1 MGPQLQ
7 PLRKHPTAAAKYSLV
22 AILYSHNLIGNPL
35 LWNSAQ
41 LLWNMPTPN
50 SLMGITMLIPPGG
63 GNSSNCPPSS
73 HFSRELPGVGA
84 ESSTSLLPGPGGALP
99 IGPRVQFT
107 NCATWNK
114 LTFQNLHLCVTYILI
129 CMHTRTH
136 THTYIYILHYMYTIR
151 KYNTHYIRVRECVC
165 VCPKWVC
172 VCVWARFDRTRK
184 SDLEQPKPNLKS
196 DLWIMVLLMAM
207 RQKIDR

>member
-1 MGPQLQ
+1 MTRGYIMSVCHYASSNSSSSRLKFEVEKTVLSGHFSSVSEPVLGAAVPGASGYTIVVGVISQLMGWDHSCK

-50 SLMGITMLIPPGG
+50 SLMGIPMLIPPGG

-84 ESSTSLLPGPGGALP
+84 ESSTSLLPGRA
-99 IGPRVQFT
+99 GPCQ
-107 NCATWNK
+107 
-114 LTFQNLHLCVTYILI
+114 
-129 CMHTRTH
+129 
-136 THTYIYILHYMYTIR
+136 
-151 KYNTHYIRVRECVC
+151 
-165 VCPKWVC
+165 
-172 VCVWARFDRTRK
+172 
-184 SDLEQPKPNLKS
+184 
-196 DLWIMVLLMAM
+196 
-207 RQKIDR
+207 